1 MKKKTRIGAKE
12 MISLMVLFEMG
23 TSMMSIPG
31 RNAGKDAWI
40 AILISTVLGAM
51 LFVCYGSL
59 HRRFPDL
66 LMTQYC
72 RALLGKKAGSAL
84 AFIYIVFFLYGGA
97 RDLRDTGILIADR
110 TLQHTPLTVIC
121 ALMIGLVM
129 YVVYLGIEVAG
140 RTAIIMLILLL
151 LLGLATN
158 ILILLAGI
166 VDVGN
171 ILPIAEHG
179 WQPIWQVVYSQAVML
194 PYGEMVTFAMILPT
208 LKKGY
213 RANGVGVSAILLG
226 GLLLSI
232 VTLSNVLALGE
243 DVFKRATYP
252 LLSMI
257 SKVEISDFIDRVD
270 VIGVMSVIIFDFFK
284 IFIFYYAAVK
294 AAEDVLR
301 VSYHKLILPFGIIML
316 VSCVL
321 MALSYQDHL
330 QTGELVLKWLFPIF
344 AVFFPILL
352 LIVSWLRKTRN
363 KKGEEN
369 VS

>member
-1 MKKKTRIGAKE
+1 MKKTQMDAIE
-12 MISLMVLFEMG
+12 MISLMVLFELG

-31 RNAGKDAWI
+31 RDAGKDAWLS
-40 AILISTVLGAM
+40 ILIATAFGAL
-51 LFVCYGSL
+51 LFLCYGSL

-72 RALLGKKAGSAL
+72 KVLLGKKTGSVL
-84 AFIYIVFFLYGGA
+84 AFLYIVFFLYGGA
-97 RDLRDTGILIADR
+97 RDLRDTGVLIADR

-129 YVVYLGIEVAG
+129 YMMHLGIEAAG
-140 RTAIIMLILLL
+140 RTAITMLILLL

-158 ILILLAGI
+158 IMILLSGI
-166 VDVGN
+166 VDLGN
-171 ILPIAEHG
+171 VLPIAQHG
-179 WQPIWQVVYSQAVML
+179 WQPIWQVVYSQALML

-208 LKKGY
+208 LRKDY
-213 RANGVGVSAILLG
+213 RANGVGVTAVLLG
-226 GLLLSI
+226 GLLLSF
-232 VTLSNVLALGE
+232 VTLSNVLVLGE

-257 SKVEISDFIDRVD
+257 SKVQISDLIDRID
-270 VIGVMSVIIFDFFK
+270 VIGVMTVIIFDFFK

-301 VSYHKLILPFGIIML
+301 ISYRKLILPFGLIML

-321 MALSYQDHL
+321 MSLGYQYHL
-330 QTGELVLKWLFPIF
+330 VIGEYVLKWLFPIF
-344 AVFFPILL
+344 AVFFPFLL
-352 LIVSWLRKTRN
+352 LIVSWLKKTRN
-363 KKGEEN
+363 KKGEKN
-369 VS
+369 AS

>member
-1 MKKKTRIGAKE
+1 MKKRVQIGAKE

-40 AILISTVLGAM
+40 AILISAIFGAL

-59 HRRFPDL
+59 HQRFPNL

-72 RALLGKKAGSAL
+72 RTLLGKKAGNAL
-84 AFIYIVFFLYGGA
+84 AFLYIVFFLYGGA

-158 ILILLAGI
+158 ILVLLAGI

-226 GLLLSI
+226 GLLLSM